1 MDRLLIVARNL
12 TSTNRGLLAAAATVG
27 LDALV
32 LPPEQA
38 ARRVRTA
45 LPSQHSRS

>member
-1 MDRLLIVARNL
+1 MDCLVIVARNL
-12 TSTNRGLLAAAATVG
+12 TSTNRGLLAAVATVG

-38 ARRVRTA
+38 LGDFAPL
-45 LPSQHSRS
+45 LPSQH